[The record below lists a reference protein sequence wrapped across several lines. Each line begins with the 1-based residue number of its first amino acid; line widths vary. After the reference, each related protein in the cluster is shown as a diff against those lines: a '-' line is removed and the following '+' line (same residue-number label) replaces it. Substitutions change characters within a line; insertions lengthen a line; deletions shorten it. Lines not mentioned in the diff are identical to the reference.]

1 MMIIIHETD
10 RNNFTPIDLGNCVT
24 IEIAKKKK
32 KNKKNRKKEKK
43 KECCISSTISRAV
56 SNRLVYKTGEKR
68 MQEMKGGGK
77 KESASRIDAVRKRP
91 ISWIIQTLKHWS
103 RGTEA

>member
-32 KNKKNRKKEKK
+32 KKNKKKRKKEKK

-56 SNRLVYKTGEKR
+56 SNRLVYKTGAKR

-77 KESASRIDAVRKRP
+77 GKKGERISHRCCPETADFLDYP
-91 ISWIIQTLKHWS
+91 NT
-103 RGTEA
+103 

>member
-1 MMIIIHETD
+1 
-10 RNNFTPIDLGNCVT
+10 
-24 IEIAKKKK
+24 
-32 KNKKNRKKEKK
+32 
-43 KECCISSTISRAV
+43 
-56 SNRLVYKTGEKR
+56 
-68 MQEMKGGGK
+68 MKGGGK